1 MVQKWRGHIE
11 HWQVEVLWYVNFYR
25 LILVQKGTA
34 QLGLMRS
41 GTRIL
46 SVQNEEQRSQQL
58 VPENPIPRPISP
70 VVSVVICHLFSSH
83 VLEAGSSGFSARKV
97 AFEKGSAVLQCHQ

>member
-1 MVQKWRGHIE
+1 
-11 HWQVEVLWYVNFYR
+11 
-25 LILVQKGTA
+25 VQKGTA

-41 GTRIL
+41 GMRIL
-46 SVQNEEQRSQQL
+46 SVKNEEQRSQQP
-58 VPENPIPRPISP
+58 VPENPIPRLISP